1 MAGPSNPQSVRQP
14 GGGGGVMAGG
24 QNIKPGMGGGRP
36 MGMGGPNQF
45 TLGQTAGAMMFPPGM
60 SGPNTFNFGPDG
72 QLVGAGVP
80 QVSVAPRDPNGNGGG
95 GVMAGGQ
102 NIKPGMGGGRP
113 MGVGGPNQFTLGQTA
128 GQGGGRPMGM
138 GGPNQFSIGQAAGGV
153 PGAAA
158 PATPAAPGQPAAP
171 AAAAPGQPA
180 APAAAAPGQ
189 PNVFTQAAG
198 AYNTALQGPNISQFM
213 NPYTQEVMNRTA
225 ADINAAQQQ
234 AMNQLG
240 QQASTA
246 GAFGGSRHGIA
257 EAQTNAGF
265 TKQLADTSAN
275 LNMQGF
281 NTALGAAQNQ
291 QQMMSNLA
299 QQGFGFGQSLNQ
311 QQMQQGAL
319 QQAMQQMLIDA
330 AKGQY
335 AGFTGAPGQAL
346 TLPMAAVGAANMGQQ
361 TQTTTNQPGL
371 FDYLSLAA
379 GTAAGMYGR

>member
-36 MGMGGPNQF
+36 MGMGGPSQF
-45 TLGQTAGAMMFPPGM
+45 SIGQTAGGMPNQSMF
-60 SGPNTFNFGPDG
+60 S
-72 QLVGAGVP
+72 QLAA
-80 QVSVAPRDPNGNGGG
+80 QA
-95 GVMAGGQ
+95 
-102 NIKPGMGGGRP
+102 GGGRP

-158 PATPAAPGQPAAP
+158 SATPAAPAAP
-171 AAAAPGQPA
+171 AAAPGQPA

-311 QQMQQGAL
+311 QQMQQGAMQQAL
-319 QQAMQQMLIDA
+319 QQALIDA

-335 AGFTGAPGQAL
+335 AGFTGAPAQSL

-361 TQTTTNQPGL
+361 TQTTTSQPGL